1 MVGRRASD
9 DILASLNEGAERPV
23 RLGEQVYRLLR
34 RSILNGEM
42 KPGAALPGEVKL
54 AAAFEV
60 SRPVIREALGRLR
73 AEGLVASR
81 RGSGSYVTGEMPVAE
96 TPETTEPLD
105 LAAVRDAFAELEF
118 RMVIEAEAAHLAAQ
132 RRGAEDLAAMESAL
146 EGFAAALEKGH
157 VAHHLDR
164 MFHRTIAAATGNVR
178 FVIALDALE
187 TERNPA
193 EMVVRHRLHFQP
205 RERGRA
211 VLDEHRDILR
221 LIREQDAEAARR
233 AMRNHLERA
242 RIRMIG
248 YGGDD

>member
-1 MVGRRASD
+1 MGRRSSD
-9 DILASLNEGAERPV
+9 DLLSALNEGAERPA

-34 RSILNGEM
+34 RSILNGEL

-54 AAAFEV
+54 SQAFQV
-60 SRPVIREALGRLR
+60 SRPVVREALGRLR

-81 RGSGSYVTGEMPVAE
+81 RGSGSYVTSQVPVAE
-96 TPETTEPLD
+96 PAEGGGPRD
-105 LAAVRDAFAELEF
+105 LAAVRDALAELEF
-118 RMVIEAEAAHLAAQ
+118 GMVVEAEAAHLAAQ
-132 RRGAEDLAAMESAL
+132 RRGVDDLAAMEAAL
-146 EGFAAALEKGH
+146 EGFADALEKGH

-164 MFHRTIAAATGNVR
+164 MFHRTIAVATGNAR
-178 FVIALDALE
+178 FVMALDALE

-193 EMVVRHRLHFQP
+193 ELVVRHRLHFQP

-248 YGGDD
+248 YGGDG